1 MKRGSLCC
9 PFPWIPTAV
18 LAFWLARNP
27 DSKVLELVAWAWAGF
42 GAAFGPLVLFC
53 LYKKNLTHKAAL
65 AGILSGAVTVL
76 FWIYAPVLEGGAT
89 LSSVVYEIVPG
100 FIISSLTI
108 WGVIIRRFG

>member
-1 MKRGSLCC
+1 
-9 PFPWIPTAV
+9 
-18 LAFWLARNP
+18 
-27 DSKVLELVAWAWAGF
+27 
-42 GAAFGPLVLFC
+42 VLFC

-108 WGVIIRRFG
+108 WGVIIFSEEPHEEVQAKFTETNKVLAELS